1 MFKILSYVR
10 MYALKLWTTV
20 FRVKNMNF
28 GIMTVFMDGYEV
40 NGPVTPNYDFNFFYV
55 RIRTAVT
62 LCTFTIHRNVG
73 LLGVYY

>member
-40 NGPVTPNYDFNFFYV
+40 NGPVTPNYDFNFFM
-55 RIRTAVT
+55 
-62 LCTFTIHRNVG
+62 
-73 LLGVYY
+73 